1 MKKIINTPENALAEA
16 LEGFTAGHAH
26 MVRYDAAARTI
37 LRKTRKQDGRVA
49 LVSGGGSGHEPMHIG
64 YVGRGMLDAACTG
77 QIFTSPTPDQMLA
90 AADAV
95 EAGGGVIFIVKNYAG
110 DIMNF
115 EMAVEMHHGR
125 AMIVITDDD
134 VALSHSA
141 RASGQG
147 NRGVAGTLVVE
158 KIVGA
163 AAERGYD
170 IDRCVELARRTNA
183 ATGSMAVA
191 LSSCVVPAAGTP
203 NFLLGEDEMELGVGI
218 HGEAGRE
225 RIKARSADDL
235 AALFVDSILE
245 RIGPAKDDPLL
256 LMCNGLGGSPPIEL
270 YILYNSARKIL
281 TSRGYR
287 VERSLIGTFCSAL
300 EMAGASITLT
310 KLDTALLSLWDDP
323 VETPVLRWA

>member
-1 MKKIINTPENALAEA
+1 VKKIINFPENALAEA
-16 LEGFTAGHAH
+16 LEGFTASHAH
-26 MVRYDAAARTI
+26 MVRYDAAARVV
-37 LRKTRKQDGRVA
+37 LRKERKQGGKVA

-77 QIFTSPTPDQMLA
+77 QIFTSPTPDQILA

-95 EAGGGVIFIVKNYAG
+95 EVGGGVIFIVKNYAG

-125 AMIVITDDD
+125 AMTVIIDDD
-134 VALSHSA
+134 VALRNSM
-141 RASGQG
+141 RTSGQG
-147 NRGVAGTLVVE
+147 NRGVAGTLIVE
-158 KIVGA
+158 KIAGA
-163 AAERGYD
+163 AAERGYS
-170 IDRCVELARRTNA
+170 IDRCVEVARQTNA

-203 NFLLGEDEMELGVGI
+203 NFVLGDDEMELGVGI

-225 RIKARSADDL
+225 RIKTRRADDL
-235 AALFVDSILE
+235 AELFVGSILE
-245 RIGPAKDDPLL
+245 RIEPAKDDPLL

-287 VERSLIGTFCSAL
+287 VERNLIGTFCSAL

-323 VETPVLRWA
+323 VETPVFRWA